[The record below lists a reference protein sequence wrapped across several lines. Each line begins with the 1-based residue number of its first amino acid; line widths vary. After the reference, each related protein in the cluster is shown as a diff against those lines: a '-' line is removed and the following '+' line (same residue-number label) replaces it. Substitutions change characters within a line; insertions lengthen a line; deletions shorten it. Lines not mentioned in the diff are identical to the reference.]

1 MQKNSCCKPEY
12 PWHGRGASAE
22 ITGCRFALYPMSD
35 AYGVIITDALRQ
47 TDTGGVW
54 AGTDALGTVYRGK
67 LAHVVDAV
75 QGLFAMAW
83 RPGVHM
89 AMEGQFSKGCPG
101 DVDAD
106 AFLSVEERPVNF
118 EKISAIHFPVQC
130 KIALYPLGAGDYMD
144 QIAEVYRMA
153 EQAGLHP
160 ATTHYATRLWGDVQ
174 QVFAYFQQVC
184 EFVQQR
190 ASHYILT
197 FTLSVNSPT
206 KER

>member
-1 MQKNSCCKPEY
+1 MPENSCCKPGY

-35 AYGVIITDALRQ
+35 AYAEIITGALWQ
-47 TDTGGVW
+47 TDTRRVW
-54 AGTDALGTVYRGK
+54 VGTDALGTVYRGK

-75 QGLFAMAW
+75 EGLFALAW
-83 RPGVHM
+83 RPGAHM

-106 AFLSVEERPVNF
+106 AFLAVEEQPANSA
-118 EKISAIHFPVQC
+118 KIGAIHFPVQC
-130 KIALYPLGAGDYMD
+130 KIALYPLGEGAYMD
-144 QIAEVYRMA
+144 QIAEVYHMA
-153 EQAGLHP
+153 ERAGLHP
-160 ATTHYATRLWGDVQ
+160 ATTHYATRLEGDVQ

-184 EFVQQR
+184 GFMQHK
-190 ASHYILT
+190 ASHYVLT